1 MSQGE
6 EECPQR
12 DVIEPAREQTEIGTK
27 VTARLVQRVSAAVT
41 QLWLKRHMFL
51 RYTWQLNHIKF
62 FSSGTKLKFSEASAK
77 QPQWVSRT

>member
-12 DVIEPAREQTEIGTK
+12 DVIEPAREQTEIGAK

-51 RYTWQLNHIKF
+51 RYTWLLNHIE
-62 FSSGTKLKFSEASAK
+62 FSSGTKLKFSEAWAK